1 MHFRLGDYKLKPDC
15 HPIMPFEYYS
25 NSLGQLISI
34 ADSKQ
39 IFRVLYFCEEE
50 DDDYVNSI
58 ISLLSLSYSFIE
70 FIKVN
75 NEIPDWKQLLIM
87 SCCNDNIIS
96 NSSFSWWGAYFNDN
110 VNHIQALR
118 RHMLDSRT
126 FVFEYIYRR
135 MEVFSLILGS
145 FYAKKKSKKHG
156 QKLIKAIKK
165 CFGDRENIENFTQVR
180 N

>member
-1 MHFRLGDYKLKPDC
+1 M
-15 HPIMPFEYYS
+15 I
-25 NSLGQLISI
+25 
-34 ADSKQ
+34 
-39 IFRVLYFCEEE
+39 
-50 DDDYVNSI
+50 
-58 ISLLSLSYSFIE
+58 
-70 FIKVN
+70 
-75 NEIPDWKQLLIM
+75 
-87 SCCNDNIIS
+87 
-96 NSSFSWWGAYFNDN
+96 
-110 VNHIQALR
+110 
-118 RHMLDSRT
+118 DSRT